1 MKTVKISELKA
12 NLSANLRLVSSGEEV
27 LVCDRNR
34 PVARIVPVIP
44 PEPSTRTER
53 LIAKGVLRAR
63 SRPAGEARYIPTPV
77 KPSRPISQAFMDALW
92 EEERADRA

>member
-34 PVARIVPVIP
+34 PIARIVPF
-44 PEPSTRTER
+44 ETSEYSEREQR
-53 LIAKGVLRAR
+53 LIAKGVLRPPT
-63 SRPAGEARYIPTPV
+63 RPPGEPRYVPPQ
-77 KPSRPISQAFMDALW
+77 PSGRPISQEVMDAIW

>member
-12 NLSANLRLVSSGEEV
+12 NLSAHLRFVTSGEEV

-34 PVARIVPVIP
+34 PIARIVPLDAS
-44 PEPSTRTER
+44 EYSDREKR
-53 LIAKGVLRAR
+53 LITKGVLIPRPR
-63 SRPAGEARYIPTPV
+63 SAGESRYIPSPV
-77 KPSRPISQAFMDALW
+77 VPQVSISKAAMDRLW